1 MSIWK
6 KIWGVTSTV
15 LVVLT
20 VLCAVF
26 LMGSRLIG
34 YEVYTVISGS
44 MRPTYQVYDLLYVKP
59 LTDAE
64 KSSIDASGI
73 EVGDVITFL
82 KNEEGAIGTHR
93 VTEIDEENM
102 LLYTKGDAN
111 SAGDI
116 NPTHLKNVVG
126 EPAFSLPL
134 LGFIATYIQTPPW
147 SYITIAVLAVLIVLV
162 FLPDLLHKKE
172 KPQEAAE

>member
-1 MSIWK
+1 MAIWK

-64 KSSIDASGI
+64 KTSVDASGI
-73 EVGDVITFL
+73 EVGDIITFL

-93 VTEIDEENM
+93 VTEIDVENM
-102 LLYTKGDAN
+102 LIYTKGDAN
-111 SAGDI
+111 SAADM
-116 NPTHLKNVVG
+116 NPTHLKNVIG
-126 EPAFSLPL
+126 EPAFALPL
-134 LGFIATYIQTPPW
+134 LGWLSLFIQTSPGN
-147 SYITIAVLAVLIVLV
+147 YITIAALAVLIVLV
-162 FLPDLLHKKE
+162 FLPDLLRKKE
-172 KPQEAAE
+172 EPPKAAE